1 MRAYTR
7 FTLLTFLALALA
19 GCGEDGPDCFQASG
33 EQVREVLDV
42 PAFTR
47 ITVFEN
53 IRLVLRHGER
63 QEVVLET
70 GKNLRPDVSAR
81 VADGVLELRD
91 RNGCNLFRSYG
102 QTTFYVTTPDL
113 EAVRS
118 STGWPV
124 ESDGAL
130 PFSDLRLISESFND
144 PEAATTD
151 GSFDLEVDAG
161 RVQIVANGI
170 AFFKLRGRAG
180 SLVVTIAAG
189 DARVEAEGL
198 QAGAVQ
204 VDHRGSNVIRVN
216 PLNRIAGVIRGYGDV
231 LSFNRPAEVAVEEL
245 FRGRLI
251 FVD

>member
-1 MRAYTR
+1 MKAHARI
-7 FTLLTFLALALA
+7 TLLSILALLLA
-19 GCGEDGPDCFQASG
+19 GCGEDAPDCFQASG
-33 EQVREVLDV
+33 EQVREVLDL
-42 PAFTR
+42 PAFSR

-53 IRLVLRHGER
+53 IRLVLRHGEQ
-63 QEVVLET
+63 QEVVVET
-70 GKNLRPDVSAR
+70 GRNLRPDVSAR
-81 VADGVLELRD
+81 VADGILELRD

-113 EAVRS
+113 QAVRS

-124 ESDGAL
+124 ESDGVL
-130 PFSDLRLISESFND
+130 PFADLRLISESFND

-198 QAGAVQ
+198 EAGAVQ
-204 VDHRGSNVIRVN
+204 VDHRGSNAIRVT

-231 LSFNRPAEVAVEEL
+231 LSYNRPAEVAVEEL
-245 FRGRLI
+245 FRGRLV